1 MVQKKVKKL
10 LVITGP
16 TAVGKS
22 SYAVEVAQKMG
33 GEVVSADSMQVYKF
47 MDIGTGKITDSE
59 KHNIPHHM
67 IDVAMPNEDYSVGR
81 YVVEA
86 RKAIDDI
93 CARGKLPIVTGGTG
107 LYLNSLLLDHTFGG
121 VPKNE
126 EIRQRLKD
134 FAERYGSAAL
144 YEKLKT
150 ADPQSAS
157 EININDTK
165 RIIRALEIFETTG
178 KPRSELKDDMTPA
191 YDYKMMIIIDDREA
205 LYARIDKRVDK
216 MVADGLFDEVRSL
229 YEYKNC
235 NSMQA
240 IGYKEVIAHFDGAI
254 TSTEAVELI
263 KQNSRKYA
271 KRQMTFFRGMK
282 QEKTFVDL
290 KDLDIRS
297 AEKLLNGEDYGN

>member
-22 SYAVEVAQKMG
+22 SYAVEVAQRTG
-33 GEVVSADSMQVYKF
+33 GEVVSADSMQVYKY
-47 MDIGTGKITDSE
+47 MDIGTGKITDAE

-93 CARGKLPIVTGGTG
+93 YARGKLPIVTGGTG
-107 LYLNSLLLDHTFGG
+107 LYLNSLLFDHTFGG

-134 FAERYGSAAL
+134 FAEKHGSVAL
-144 YEKLKT
+144 YEKLKA

-157 EININDTK
+157 EINVNDTK

-178 KPRSELKDDMTPA
+178 KPRGELKDNMTPA
-191 YDYKMMIIIDDREA
+191 YDYKMIIITDDREA

-229 YEYKNC
+229 YKYKNC

-240 IGYKEVIAHFDGAI
+240 IGYKEVIAHFDGEI
-254 TSTEAVELI
+254 SSTEAVELI

-290 KDLDIRS
+290 KDLDIRF
-297 AEKLLNGEDYGN
+297 AEKLLSGDNYGN